1 MKYNGGLTREQFL
14 FNEARIVA
22 KLKLEN
28 KSEDEII
35 NEVCTNNLFQYP
47 TERMIRNLVQVCLK
61 RIDELG
67 NMNLVNILANG
78 SYESAK
84 QVNFYALLKKELLL
98 REFMMEVVADKFR
111 YKEYTFSKSDVLTF
125 LHRLQEQDDAVASWS
140 DLTIQKIRQ
149 VIVKMMVEVGY
160 LNKHDSKILNDIL
173 LDYELE
179 RGIVDNGDSAYLPI
193 FNRFV

>member
-28 KSEDEII
+28 KSDDEII

-47 TERMIRNLVQVCLK
+47 TERMIRNLVQVCLR

-160 LNKHDSKILNDIL
+160 LDKHDSKMLNDIL

>member
-28 KSEDEII
+28 KSDDEII

-140 DLTIQKIRQ
+140 DSTVQRIRQ
-149 VIVKMMVEVGY
+149 IIVKMMVEVGY
-160 LNKHDSKILNDIL
+160 LDKHDSKMLNDIL

>member
-28 KSEDEII
+28 KSDDEII

-160 LNKHDSKILNDIL
+160 LDKHDSKMLNDIL

>member
-28 KSEDEII
+28 KSDDEVI

-125 LHRLQEQDDAVASWS
+125 LHRLQEQDDVVASWS
-140 DLTIQKIRQ
+140 DSTVQRIRQ
-149 VIVKMMVEVGY
+149 IIVKMMVEVGY
-160 LNKHDSKILNDIL
+160 LDKHDSKMLNDIL

>member
-28 KSEDEII
+28 KSDDEII

-47 TERMIRNLVQVCLK
+47 TERMIRNLVQVCLR

-67 NMNLVNILANG
+67 NMSLVNILANG

-140 DLTIQKIRQ
+140 DSTVQRIRQ
-149 VIVKMMVEVGY
+149 IIVKMMVEVGY
-160 LNKHDSKILNDIL
+160 LDKHDSKMLNDIL

>member
-28 KSEDEII
+28 KSDDEII

-47 TERMIRNLVQVCLK
+47 TERMIRNLVQVCLR

-140 DLTIQKIRQ
+140 DSTVQRIRQ
-149 VIVKMMVEVGY
+149 IIVRMMVEVGY
-160 LNKHDSKILNDIL
+160 LDKHDSKMLNDIL

>member
-28 KSEDEII
+28 KSDDEVI

-47 TERMIRNLVQVCLK
+47 TERMIRNLVQVCLI

-125 LHRLQEQDDAVASWS
+125 LHRLQEQDDVVASWS
-140 DLTIQKIRQ
+140 DSTVQRIRQ
-149 VIVKMMVEVGY
+149 IIVKMMVEVGY
-160 LNKHDSKILNDIL
+160 LDKHDSKMLNDIL